1 MLEKGKF
8 TEIDEEFVCENC
20 GKKVK
25 NWDILAEIIVHIVYI
40 LSMLT
45 KIPGDREELC
55 HGILEPIGLE
65 INSKKGY
72 VMYFVVKMWSY
83 KKK

>member
-25 NWDILAEIIVHIVYI
+25 NWDILAEIIVHELFTF
-40 LSMLT
+40 LSMLIKT
-45 KIPGDREELC
+45 G
-55 HGILEPIGLE
+55 G
-65 INSKKGY
+65 
-72 VMYFVVKMWSY
+72 
-83 KKK
+83 